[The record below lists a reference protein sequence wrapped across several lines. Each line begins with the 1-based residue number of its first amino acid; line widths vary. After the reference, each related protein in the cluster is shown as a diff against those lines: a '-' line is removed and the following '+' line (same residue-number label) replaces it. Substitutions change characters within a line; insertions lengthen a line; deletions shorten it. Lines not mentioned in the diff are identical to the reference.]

1 MTRVLILMT
10 KARTLSLLDGTE
22 HASGYWAEEFVLPY
36 QRYRNE
42 GYQVD
47 IATIQGQP
55 PTVDQGSL
63 SAQVVA
69 ATRPAGAGGSD
80 DDAVAHYRRVIG
92 STRQLAE
99 PLDVGALTPDRLA
112 GYDGCY
118 ICGGHGAIE
127 DLPHDPAMTRVV
139 RWMLQLGR
147 PLAVVCHGQAAL
159 LPLRDADGQWPLAGY
174 RMTAFSHAEE
184 LVTDLA
190 GRLPFVLQLELER
203 LGASYRRAPV
213 IWDSWVVEDR
223 ALITGQNPH
232 SSAALADALVR
243 RLA

>member
-10 KARTLSLLDGTE
+10 KTKTLSLLDGTD

-36 QRYRNE
+36 ERYLRE
-42 GYQVD
+42 GYRVD
-47 IATIQGQP
+47 VATIRGQP
-55 PTVDQGSL
+55 TTVDQGSL

-69 ATRPAGAGGSD
+69 ATRPAGSD
-80 DDAVAHYRRVIG
+80 GHDDQAVAHYRRVIA

-99 PLDVGALTPDRLA
+99 PLDLGQLTPDQVG
-112 GYDGCY
+112 GYDGFY

-127 DLPHDPAMTRVV
+127 DLPHDPATTRVV
-139 RWMLQLGR
+139 SWILQLGR

-184 LVTDLA
+184 LVTGLA

-203 LGASYRRAPV
+203 LGASYQQAAL
-213 IWDSWVVEDR
+213 IWGSCVVEDR
-223 ALITGQNPH
+223 HLITGQNPH

-243 RLA
+243 RLG